1 VNDSTSQTV
10 KFKFRL
16 YIAGETQNSMQALAN
31 LSSLCRKYLEDRYE
45 IELVDVFRE
54 PKRAL
59 EDHIL
64 MTPTLVKLEPVPSS
78 RIIGTL
84 SQATLVL
91 QKLGLPGDGL

>member
-1 VNDSTSQTV
+1 MV
-10 KFKFRL
+10 KFRFRL

-31 LSSLCRKYLEDRYE
+31 LSSLCQMYLVDRYE

-64 MTPTLVKLEPVPSS
+64 MTPTLVKLEPSPSS

-91 QKLGLPGDGL
+91 QSLGLAGGSL

>member
-1 VNDSTSQTV
+1 V

-84 SQATLVL
+84 SQGALVL